1 MENKRILVVGA
12 GGALGLEIVR
22 GLRAQ
27 NISVTATYRMHRPS
41 MVKQLSALGAELVQ
55 LDLRN
60 EAEVKQCLVDVDGV
74 VFIPI
79 LTASKDA
86 AQLLRDTQ
94 HAVFFSSNNVSIDPE
109 NDTYAR
115 LLEAE
120 EETRKNAP
128 HAVILRPTMIYGY
141 AGDGNLS
148 RLMKLM
154 RKFPIIPMPG
164 SGQALQQPV
173 FYKDLAQIAIRSVL
187 CRDLNPGIYAVAGPE
202 AISQRRLYAEIAK
215 AAGGGRKVMSVPIK
229 ALTFAILMLEKLGIK
244 PPVSSAQLDRA
255 ERNKAPSGV
264 NVVLA
269 PTSLPDGLKSLAEA
283 LDAVPHDT

>member
-1 MENKRILVVGA
+1 MEGNRILVVGA
-12 GGALGLEIVR
+12 GGALGLEVVR

-27 NISVTATYRMHRPS
+27 NISVTATYRTHRPNL
-41 MVKQLSALGAELVQ
+41 VGRLSALGAEPVQ
-55 LDLRN
+55 LDLN
-60 EAEVKQCLVDVDGV
+60 DEAKLKQCLGDLDGV

-79 LTASKDA
+79 LTASKNA

-120 EETRKNAP
+120 EETLENAP

-141 AGDGNLS
+141 PGDGNLS
-148 RLMKLM
+148 RLMKLV

-164 SGQALQQPV
+164 SGRALQQPV

-187 CRDLNPGIYAVAGPE
+187 NRDLNPGIHAVAGPE
-202 AISQRRLYAEIAK
+202 AISQRRLYTEIALT
-215 AAGGGRKVMSVPIK
+215 AGSGRKVMSIPIK
-229 ALTFAILMLEKLGIK
+229 ALTFAVGILEKLGIK
-244 PPVSSAQLDRA
+244 PPVSSAQLERA
-255 ERNKAPSGV
+255 ERNKTPTGD

-269 PTSLPDGLKSLAEA
+269 PTSLRNGLKSLSQA
-283 LDAVPHDT
+283 LDAMPHDT